1 MIAMPSFGLLMVAA
15 SSRYKI
21 YTKPLAS
28 VECNLFLHLVFG
40 GFVSPPRVHIFLWL
54 LSNNKI
60 LTRMNLQKHRDM
72 DDVSCL
78 FCTEQETVSH
88 LFFDCC
94 VAKVLW
100 IYLSEIFHISLG
112 VNFESVA
119 RWWVSN
125 RKYKV
130 MNCFSAAL
138 MLCLWK
144 FRNEMCF
151 QGKGWK
157 GEKII
162 LQKLCNMVKKWR
174 ILFSEGDLELL
185 DQVLTSLYSKLA
197 QPLGLP
203 NVPQYSPTRSSPGNG
218 SSLETFPGRASTYAL
233 WVNAEDDGLS
243 TEESICITACASVLP
258 ICASRNRLATLNSSG
273 RALNMP

>member
-1 MIAMPSFGLLMVAA
+1 
-15 SSRYKI
+15 
-21 YTKPLAS
+21 
-28 VECNLFLHLVFG
+28 
-40 GFVSPPRVHIFLWL
+40 
-54 LSNNKI
+54 
-60 LTRMNLQKHRDM
+60 
-72 DDVSCL
+72 
-78 FCTEQETVSH
+78 
-88 LFFDCC
+88 
-94 VAKVLW
+94 
-100 IYLSEIFHISLG
+100 
-112 VNFESVA
+112 
-119 RWWVSN
+119 
-125 RKYKV
+125 

-144 FRNEMCF
+144 FRNKMCF

-185 DQVLTSLYSKLA
+185 DQVLTSFYSKLA

-218 SSLETFPGRASTYAL
+218 SSLETFPGRASTNAL

-258 ICASRNRLATLNSSG
+258 ICDSLDRLATLNSSG
-273 RALNMP
+273 RASNTP